1 MGQHNRYLLKSGIQL
16 IIKIPETIFDQ
27 GWLFLL
33 GRTLFRSRYITVGAG
48 KVVPHIFQLLAGNVG
63 NTLEDH
69 HIAVDLFLYIGV
81 RLPVH
86 FNISVMPFV
95 SGVTLLV
102 WHVEWHPYFNQAG
115 FIIYVFVE
123 QGFQVA
129 VGLLLQ
135 QADKGMVPSCTEQQ
149 DSGKAY
155 GNYLFQNSSLRIL
168 LAHNICFFLPS
179 GTGDGQAFPMT
190 G

>member
-33 GRTLFRSRYITVGAG
+33 GRTLFRSRYIAVGAG
-48 KVVPHIFQLLAGNVG
+48 KIIPHIFQLLAGNVG

-69 HIAVDLFLYIGV
+69 YISVDLFLYIGIG
-81 RLPVH
+81 LSFYLYIPVM
-86 FNISVMPFV
+86 SFV
-95 SGVTLLV
+95 AGITLLV
-102 WHVEWHPYFNQAG
+102 RHIQGYADFNQAG
-115 FIIYVFVE
+115 FIIYFFVE

-129 VGLLLQ
+129 VSLLLQ
-135 QADKGMVPSCTEQQ
+135 QADKRVVPSCTEQKN
-149 DSGKAY
+149 SGKAY